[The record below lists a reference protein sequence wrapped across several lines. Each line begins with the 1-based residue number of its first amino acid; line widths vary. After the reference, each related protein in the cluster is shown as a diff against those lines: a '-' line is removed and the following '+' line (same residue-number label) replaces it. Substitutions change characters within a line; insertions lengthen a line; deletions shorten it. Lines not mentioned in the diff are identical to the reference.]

1 MLVRRFRIFQLTAA
15 VLCLW
20 AAGCGGGESGTA
32 VGYNTRQVT
41 FPNGKKIR
49 AELAI
54 QPADVLRG
62 MKFRDSLPEDEGM
75 LFVHQKEGKYPY
87 WMFEVKVPLDMIWM
101 DRQHTV
107 VQLVHRVPP
116 CPGPQEKCLS
126 YGGGFNAAYVLEVAA
141 GVAAKN
147 NIKPGMTLDF

>member
-1 MLVRRFRIFQLTAA
+1 MHVRRFRTMWPMVAA
-15 VLCLW
+15 VCLA
-20 AAGCGGGESGTA
+20 AAGCGGGDKTSA
-32 VGYNTRQVT
+32 VGYNTRMVT
-41 FPNGKKIR
+41 FPNGTKIR

-54 QPADVLRG
+54 QPPDVMRG
-62 MKFRDSLPEDEGM
+62 MKFRDALPEDEGM

-87 WMFEVKVPLDMIWM
+87 WMYEVKVPLDMIWM

-107 VQLVHRVPP
+107 VQLVHKVPP
-116 CPGPQEKCLS
+116 CPGPQEKCMS

>member
-1 MLVRRFRIFQLTAA
+1 MIWLATAA
-15 VLCLW
+15 LSFLMT
-20 AAGCGGGESGTA
+20 GCGGGESGTG
-32 VGYNTRQVT
+32 VGYNTRLVT

-62 MKFRDSLPEDEGM
+62 MKFRDSLPEDQGK
-75 LFVHQKEGKYPY
+75 LFVHPKEGKYPY

-116 CPGPQEKCLS
+116 CPGPQENCLS

-147 NIKPGMTLDF
+147 KIKPGMTLDF

>member
-1 MLVRRFRIFQLTAA
+1 MAA
-15 VLCLW
+15 ARAETEWV
-20 AAGCGGGESGTA
+20 T
-32 VGYNTRQVT
+32 TRAVT
-41 FPNGKKIR
+41 FPNGTKIR

-54 QPADVLRG
+54 QPADVMRG
-62 MKFRDSLPEDEGM
+62 MKFRDSLPENEGM

-107 VQLVHRVPP
+107 VQLVHKVPP

-126 YGGGFNAAYVLEVAA
+126 YGGASTPPTCWKWPPAWLRRTISSRA
-141 GVAAKN
+141 
-147 NIKPGMTLDF
+147 